1 MRYGS
6 FSFIILIAFMFSGCD
21 ILSKFNL
28 DKKTTQTTQDKER
41 KPSYV
46 QSKIKDGESINPSE
60 LYVHNN
66 LNSAIYGLADQLFKS
81 NIDKNKNTKII
92 LTTFVNLNNLEETNS
107 FGRIVSESMFN
118 ELHVRG
124 FRITDFRGQDAVS
137 VNSQGEFHIT
147 RDVDKLKDHIASTE
161 YILVGTY
168 AAFENQSLLV
178 NSRII
183 DSVSGD
189 VISSARVVFKPLN
202 CKVYDVCEID
212 IVSKKEKKEE
222 KKKVEVPLDPFPI
235 VKDK

>member
-6 FSFIILIAFMFSGCD
+6 FLFIIFIAFTLGGCD

-28 DKKTTQTTQDKER
+28 DKNNVQPKDQATVHSPDKKTQEDKIIS
-41 KPSYV
+41 PDFYV
-46 QSKIKDGESINPSE
+46 YND
-60 LYVHNN
+60 
-66 LNSAIYGLADQLFKS
+66 LNKAIFGLADQLFKS

-118 ELHVRG
+118 ELHIRG
-124 FRITDFRGQDAVS
+124 FRTSDFRGQDAVN

-147 RDVDKLKDHIASTE
+147 RNVEKLKDQISETE

-168 AAFENQSLLV
+168 AGFENQSLLV
-178 NSRII
+178 NARIM
-183 DSVSGD
+183 DSVSGE
-189 VISSARVVFKPLN
+189 VISSARVVFKPAN

-212 IVSKKEKKEE
+212 IVNKKEKKEE
-222 KKKVEVPLDPFPI
+222 KAEVKLDPFPI